1 MVRNQAYSSFADF
14 EREEIRP
21 GMRIGW
27 SVDELEDASGEDFD
41 FDSDL
46 FEEAV
51 WDAEE
56 EDEDQD
62 LDED

>member
-27 SVDELEDASGEDFD
+27 SVDELEDDFD

-51 WDAEE
+51 WDSDE
-56 EDEDQD
+56 EDEEQES
-62 LDED
+62 DED